1 MSKEN
6 KTETLF
12 QDDIEY
18 SVKTPDRPY
27 KYILD
32 NKNVVYLNIAQL
44 RFMRSEYW
52 EEKQEQ
58 KYLSKCII
66 GFDKNGLKRC
76 RKDCVKCEWYK
87 SPRSNSGIVSLD
99 DLDYEL
105 EEYQED
111 NEPIDFFKNPK
122 IHSLLHI
129 FINEIT
135 NEVDKAILIYKLNG
149 FNETQIGKK
158 LNICQRSIAERR
170 KKIFKILKDK
180 LNKYRY

>member
-18 SVKTPDRPY
+18 SVKTPDRLY

-129 FINEIT
+129 FINEIS
-135 NEVDKAILIYKLNG
+135 NCFLLSSKLFLLAHIHYFLLYYQN
-149 FNETQIGKK
+149 FFYISSSNIINIKIQI
-158 LNICQRSIAERR
+158 
-170 KKIFKILKDK
+170 
-180 LNKYRY
+180 